1 MISDPLLGKHSD
13 RMGEAGRVDLDTTLS
28 SVSEGCSQRVSTS
41 TVLATSTEGGT
52 DNGGLGRTGAQTFP
66 GGQHRTPIEGPLCLE
81 SLCLVSDF
89 ILQVRHDWA
98 DSFLPAVS
106 FPTGRAHP
114 TGRKRKRILGDYP
127 TAWAPCALKV
137 RHASNK
143 ISQMLSA
150 NKKSSIQCWAREE
163 AGLTEKSRV
172 FVCGTSPTD
181 RDKYFHNFPSP
192 GLISAL

>member
-1 MISDPLLGKHSD
+1 
-13 RMGEAGRVDLDTTLS
+13 MGEAGRIDLDTTLS
-28 SVSEGCSQRVSTS
+28 SVSEGWSQRVSTS

-66 GGQHRTPIEGPLCLE
+66 GGQHKIPIEGPLCLE

-89 ILQVRHDWA
+89 IFQVRHDWA

-106 FPTGRAHP
+106 FPVGRAHL

-137 RHASNK
+137 RHARNK
-143 ISQMLSA
+143 ISQILSA
-150 NKKSSIQCWAREE
+150 NEKSSVRCLAREE
-163 AGLTEKSRV
+163 AGLTEKGRV
-172 FVCGTSPTD
+172 FVCETSPTD
-181 RDKYFHNFPSP
+181 CDKYFQNFPSP